1 MASIKLEPHRVP
13 IYLYELAADFHS
25 YWNMGKDNQDK
36 RFISKDN
43 KVSDDKI
50 VLLKAI
56 SNVIKSGMDIV
67 GVHSPE
73 KM

>member
-1 MASIKLEPHRVP
+1 
-13 IYLYELAADFHS
+13 
-25 YWNMGKDNQDK
+25 MGKDNQDK